1 MGCNCKQAKKIEK
14 NMPFLTMPT
23 YEKKGWR
30 KFYNI
35 ITDGLW
41 KLLGYVVVVIFTI
54 IVIPAIPLMAMF
66 SYFKRGEMLISLP
79 FIEKK
84 ARSMRYHAKNAE
96 IIE

>member
-30 KFYNI
+30 KFCDI
-35 ITDGLW
+35 MTQRLW
-41 KLLGYVVVVIFTI
+41 KLLGCLIVIIFTLI
-54 IVIPAIPLMAMF
+54 AIPVIPLMAMF
-66 SYFKRGEMLISLP
+66 SYFKTGEMLISLP

-84 ARSMRYHAKNAE
+84 ARSMRYRAKNAE